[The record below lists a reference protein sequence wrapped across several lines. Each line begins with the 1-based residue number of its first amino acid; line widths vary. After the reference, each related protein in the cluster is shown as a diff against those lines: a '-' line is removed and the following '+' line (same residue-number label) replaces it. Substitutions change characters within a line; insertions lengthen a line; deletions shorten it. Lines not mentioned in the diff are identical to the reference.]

1 MAARIQFAPLFY
13 SFQHRKYQR
22 LYLRDIWQ
30 RVQMSHIL
38 QNYLCAQESFSVS
51 GKENAG
57 QGGDFLHQE
66 LNKRI
71 KSLFPTV
78 MHTED
83 VCRKIFRNLEDLEE
97 FRNSS

>member
-1 MAARIQFAPLFY
+1 
-13 SFQHRKYQR
+13 
-22 LYLRDIWQ
+22 
-30 RVQMSHIL
+30 MSDIL
-38 QNYLCAQESFSVS
+38 QNFLCAQESFSVS

-57 QGGDFLHQE
+57 QGEDFLHQE

-78 MHTED
+78 MPTEY

-97 FRNSS
+97 FRNSSWDTQKSN

>member
-13 SFQHRKYQR
+13 SFQYRKYQR

-30 RVQMSHIL
+30 RVQMSDIL
-38 QNYLCAQESFSVS
+38 QNYLCAQESFNVS